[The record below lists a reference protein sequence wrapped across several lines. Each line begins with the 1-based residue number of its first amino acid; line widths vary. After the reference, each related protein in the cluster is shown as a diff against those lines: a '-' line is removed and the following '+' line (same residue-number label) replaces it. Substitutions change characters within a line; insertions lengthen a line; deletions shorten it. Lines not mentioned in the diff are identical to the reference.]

1 MGRYRYKARDKFGK
15 LVQGIVEADSES
27 ALAVKLEKMEYIPI
41 LIKPKS
47 GGSNARSFFDQLQV
61 RRVKFSELNMF
72 TRLLFT
78 LQKAGLP
85 MLTSLRA
92 IYEQTS
98 NQYFKEVIGE
108 IATDIEGGTTLS
120 AVLEKYPNIFNGL
133 YTNMVKSG
141 EISGRLPEVLDRL
154 TVLGE
159 HEETLRLRVKAAMR
173 YPIIVV
179 AVIVIAFLVL
189 ITFVVPRYE
198 AMFSK
203 FDTALP
209 LPTQILLG
217 LNYAVTKFWWLTIIV
232 VGLSVFLFR
241 KFIRTS
247 KGKYWWGQLQL
258 KLPVFGPLL
267 LKLSMSRFCR
277 ITGTLL
283 RSGVPILQI
292 LDLVSHSMSNVIIS
306 ETIMDIKASVHD
318 GKGMM
323 DPMKMSGVFP
333 PVVIQMVAAGE
344 ETGKLDELLTHVAD
358 YYDAQVDYT
367 INNLVSLIEPLLIFV
382 LGCAVLIMALGIFMP
397 MWSMMKLFKH

>member
-1 MGRYRYKARDKFGK
+1 MSTYQYKARDKSGK
-15 LVQGIVEADSES
+15 LVQGVVEADSEN
-27 ALAVKLEKMEYIPI
+27 ALAVKLEQMEYTPI

-47 GGSNARSFFDQLQV
+47 GGANAHTLFDLFPI

-85 MLTSLRA
+85 MLASLRA
-92 IYEQTS
+92 IQEQTS
-98 NQYFKEVIGE
+98 NRHFKEIIGE
-108 IATDIEGGTTLS
+108 IATNIEGGTTLS
-120 AVLEKYPNIFNGL
+120 SVLEKYPHVFNNL

-141 EISGRLPEVLDRL
+141 ESSGRLPEVLERL

-159 HEETLRLRVKAAMR
+159 HEEAMRLRIKAAMR
-173 YPIIVV
+173 YPTIVV
-179 AVIVIAFLVL
+179 VAIVIAFTVL

-198 AMFSK
+198 SMFSK
-203 FDTALP
+203 FETDLP

-217 LNYAVTKFWWLTIIV
+217 LNYAVTKFWWVSLIV
-232 VGLSVFLFR
+232 IGLLIVLIR
-241 KFIRTS
+241 KFLKTT
-247 KGKYWWGQLQL
+247 KGAYWWSRLQL
-258 KLPVFGPLL
+258 KLPVFGSLL

-292 LDLVSHSMSNVIIS
+292 LDLVSQSMGNAVIS
-306 ETIMDIKASVHD
+306 RTIKDIKESVND
-318 GKGMM
+318 GKGMS

-344 ETGKLDELLTHVAD
+344 ETGKLDELLTHVSD
-358 YYDAQVDYT
+358 YYDSQIDYT
-367 INNLVSLIEPLLIFV
+367 INNLVSLIEPLLILV
-382 LGCAVLIMALGIFMP
+382 LGCAVLMMALGIFMP
-397 MWSMMKLFKH
+397 MWNLMDLFQR